1 MSGKRCSHELYC
13 LMMSSSKKS
22 RHNAQRPMYITNG
35 RAATIRKP
43 DNKTKESKTS
53 TIYVCCS
60 IPCQRTEKLRNC
72 SRCKTASYCSTA
84 CQKEDWP
91 KHKDQCL
98 LQQRLRESID
108 VTGETTLSR
117 SLRHFTA
124 RFEPSF
130 ITAISGLLN
139 FRRSPE
145 NVESLALLLVVV
157 PHATK
162 KTGRFVLKEL
172 MIYPITE
179 FVDLIKSIDPRS
191 REIFELH
198 KTMRE
203 EFQREND
210 GQYDYATM
218 AVMAKN
224 EGPGRIPGDMPL
236 IFRFKPIAISWPI
249 INESP
254 IFANPA
260 VDWSAILKMQ
270 IERDM
275 PCT

>member
-1 MSGKRCSHELYC
+1 LGLKSPSVLFLSVTAVVTVGRLVLNMDRNDNVLVDLVAEAELHASLGLSTHLMAVLTEAIAGSRAAKGLADLERVRHLDVKRVLALINFVLELSRKIN
-13 LMMSSSKKS
+13 LASLTVGDMHGLVTLLRASSSLGL
-22 RHNAQRPMYITNG
+22 RLANARASQMRGG
-35 RAATIRKP
+35 R
-43 DNKTKESKTS
+43 
-53 TIYVCCS
+53 
-60 IPCQRTEKLRNC
+60 
-72 SRCKTASYCSTA
+72 
-84 CQKEDWP
+84 
-91 KHKDQCL
+91 
-98 LQQRLRESID
+98 
-108 VTGETTLSR
+108 LS
-117 SLRHFTA
+117 
-124 RFEPSF
+124 
-130 ITAISGLLN
+130 
-139 FRRSPE
+139 
-145 NVESLALLLVVV
+145 SLALLLVVV

-270 IERDM
+270 IERDLR
-275 PCT
+275 C